1 MTELAKKTV
10 LKNLEFNTS
19 LSDLSCG
26 MIKQIAQTKIY
37 KDMSWI

>member
-10 LKNLEFNTS
+10 LKNLELSPS
-19 LSDLSCG
+19 LSDLSWY